1 MVLDRHSKFS
11 SFPLDIH
18 PNTWYNIHMKQITET
33 TFFDSLLGD
42 TLITYTIENPWSGQ
56 VVMEGLSHEDLP
68 RFVRY
73 FAWMFAI
80 HEDSVPV
87 KKIAVS
93 A

>member
-1 MVLDRHSKFS
+1 MFLGHHPCI
-11 SFPLDIH
+11 PLQ
-18 PNTWYNIHMKQITET
+18 PWYNVHMKQLTET

-42 TLITYTIENPWSGQ
+42 TLVTYTIENPWSGQ
-56 VVMEGLSHEDLP
+56 VVMEGLTHENLP
-68 RFVRY
+68 RFVSY

-87 KKIAVS
+87 KKITVS